1 MKYIVIVTGV
11 LFLLTLGVTA
21 AEVIAQRG
29 RLVHSV
35 FFKFKETAT
44 KEQIA
49 TVEKDFRALKAKI
62 PGIITLESGMNVSPE
77 KHDKGF
83 TDAFI
88 LTFATDKDRDVYL
101 VHPALKAFGDSLG
114 AVLAD
119 AFVIDFWAKE

>member
-21 AEVIAQRG
+21 AEVIAKRG

-83 TDAFI
+83 THAFI

-101 VHPALKAFGDSLG
+101 VHPAHKAFGDSLG

>member
-62 PGIITLESGMNVSPE
+62 PGIITLDSGMNVSPE

-83 TDAFI
+83 THAFI

-101 VHPALKAFGDSLG
+101 VHPAHKAFGDSLG